1 MTRLAVALLLPFAF
15 VLPASAGLHDPAV
28 TGTVLD
34 EQGAPVVGARVELEA
49 LLSAHESGRRR
60 LAGRERPPAAAAVT
74 TDAAGRFVLAAPAI
88 GAYDV
93 VARAPGRVAMVHG
106 PLLLLERVSLPPAV
120 LPTDGSARARVLGT
134 AGRPVAG
141 AWVAASP
148 DRYARDAPTTGGEPA
163 TVSVRV
169 TLRDGTPVPD
179 LIARAGEGFLPLGAT
194 GADGKLALPV
204 PPSAGALEV
213 HLFAAD
219 GRQRRYRL
227 ERPRAD
233 QPEPAPTRW
242 LFPRALPVRGRVLGA
257 DGRPLRDA
265 VVWSRS
271 DPARVVPV
279 GRDGSYALTVP
290 AGGRLPLVAAAPGY
304 VAEALSLGPAHAAA
318 GRAPTVALERAAGFR
333 GLVTG
338 PDGRPIAGAAVDAV
352 HPAAVGPREHAR
364 DDPTAERAETAAD
377 GVFVLRRLRP
387 EQEYELRVRSP
398 GHLPEVRRAVAGFAP
413 SAAGEPLLRI
423 ALRQACALRGRVAD
437 REGAP
442 IAEAAVVVRPAV
454 RPGRESR
461 LRRRLGAA
469 DERPAA
475 PGDAEAAT
483 DASGRFAVAASP
495 AGRIDVE
502 VRKPGFA
509 PTFRRGVELP
519 GEGAACGAPVDLGTF
534 VLRPGARVEGRVVTR
549 RGDPVP
555 DAEVFLAERAPREG
569 APQVPRERTPDATT
583 DRAGQFVLG
592 DLPAGEPK
600 HLVVAAAGHRT
611 EVVLG
616 VRPPPPEPL
625 LVRLDP
631 VATLRGR
638 VVDEEDVPVAGARVH
653 VEWRFVLP
661 NDPLRRPSGDLVE
674 RTATS
679 GGDGAFEVADVP
691 PGTVTLAVSAED
703 LVPVDGV
710 EVQVPRGDDEPELV
724 LVLREGARLE
734 GQVMTDAGD
743 PVAGVRISGEART
756 GVSDAEGRYAIGG
769 LTLGEEAFR
778 LFHPDYPRQERVVSI
793 EEGLNVLDFE
803 LPAGTEVTGRVT
815 DTSGDPVVGATVELT
830 SLDRFRGSRYR
841 ERSGEDGGF
850 RLAPV
855 AAGRYRLQ
863 GEADGFA
870 AGGDGIAVTVASDP
884 VEDLELVLVRGA
896 IVHGAVTG
904 LTEAELAQVAVSAH
918 GPEGEE
924 RPARTDA
931 EGRYEV
937 VGPLAP
943 GPWRLRAAL
952 WDGERSVEV
961 RVPIAAS
968 DREVVRDLEFL
979 DRAALSGSVLH
990 GDEPLTGATVSIRGE
1005 RFEIE
1010 RSVTSG
1016 HDGRFVFRDL
1026 EADRYWLG
1034 VKEPELRLVHNET
1047 LDVMGEVEVVVRLES
1062 GSVAGRVRDVESAD
1076 PVADAL
1082 VSLRPTVGADF
1093 LIADSTQ
1100 ADGAFHVVNVPAGEY
1115 RLEVVAPGYEP
1126 VRRELRMAPG
1136 EALLDLDLGLA
1147 RAAGLELDVRL
1158 AAGTVPPAIHAVVFD
1173 ASGAVSLRG
1182 SYAPRADGVF
1192 VLASVP
1198 AQSGR
1203 ITVGAPGGAV
1213 ATVDFA
1219 GAGSAAPVR
1228 VTLPPAGRLRVEV
1241 PALAAESRLAA
1252 LTLLGPDGARF
1263 WTLGPGGTVESEW
1276 IVRGGRSTVDG
1287 VPVGTWTPVVQSS
1300 DGRTWSGAAVVSDRT
1315 ESAIELF

>member
-1 MTRLAVALLLPFAF
+1 MTRLAVALLLPLAF

-34 EQGAPVVGARVELEA
+34 EQGAPLAGARVALEA

-163 TVSVRV
+163 SVSVRV
-169 TLRDGTPVPD
+169 TLRDGTPVPG

-194 GADGKLALPV
+194 GADGELTLPV

-233 QPEPAPTRW
+233 APEPAPTRW
-242 LFPRALPVRGRVLGA
+242 LFPRALAVRGRVLGA

-290 AGGRLPLVAAAPGY
+290 AGGRLPLVAAAPGH

-333 GLVTG
+333 GVVTG
-338 PDGRPIAGAAVDAV
+338 PDGRPIAGAAVEAV

-364 DDPTAERAETAAD
+364 DDPAAERAETAAD
-377 GVFVLRRLRP
+377 GVFVLRRLRA
-387 EQEYELRVRSP
+387 EQEYELRVRNP
-398 GHLPEVRRAVAGFAP
+398 GHLPEIRRAVAGFAP
-413 SAAGEPLLRI
+413 SAAGEPFLRI
-423 ALRQACALRGRVAD
+423 ALRRSCALRGRVED

-454 RPGRESR
+454 RAGREER
-461 LRRRLGAA
+461 LRRRLGEA
-469 DERPAA
+469 DERRAA
-475 PGDAEAAT
+475 PGDVEAAS

-502 VRKPGFA
+502 VRRPGFA
-509 PTFRRGVELP
+509 PTFRRGVELA
-519 GEGAACGAPVDLGTF
+519 GERAGCEAPVDLGPF
-534 VLRPGARVEGRVVTR
+534 VLRPGARVEGRVVA
-549 RGDPVP
+549 RGGAPVP
-555 DAEVFLAERAPREG
+555 GAEVFLAERAPREG
-569 APQVPRERTPDATT
+569 ASKGTRGRTPDATT
-583 DRAGQFVLG
+583 DRAGGFVLD
-592 DLPAGEPK
+592 DLPEGEPR

-611 EVVLG
+611 EAVLG
-616 VRPPPPEPL
+616 VRPPTAEPL

-631 VATLRGR
+631 VSSLRGR
-638 VVDEEDVPVAGARVH
+638 VVDEEDEPVAGARVH

-661 NDPLRRPSGDLVE
+661 DDPLRRPSGDLVE
-674 RTATS
+674 RIGTT
-679 GGDGAFEVADVP
+679 GGDGVFEVADVP
-691 PGTVTLAVSAED
+691 AGAVTLAVSTDEHAP
-703 LVPVDGV
+703 LDGV
-710 EVQVPRGDDEPELV
+710 EVRVPQAADDPELV

-734 GQVMTDAGD
+734 GRVSTDAGD
-743 PVAGVRISGEART
+743 PVEGARVAGEAQT
-756 GVSDAEGRYAIGG
+756 GVTDAEGRYAISG
-769 LTLGEEAFR
+769 LAAGEETVR
-778 LFHPDYPRQERVVSI
+778 LFHPDYPRQERVVRI
-793 EEGLNVLDFE
+793 EEGVNVLDFE
-803 LPAGTEVTGRVT
+803 LPAGTEVTGRVV
-815 DTSGDPVVGATVELT
+815 DAAGEEVAGATVALAP
-830 SLDRFRGSRYR
+830 LDRFRGSSYR
-841 ERSGEDGGF
+841 ARSGEDGGF

-870 AGGDGIAVTVASDP
+870 GGGDAIAVTVAREP
-884 VEDLELVLVRGA
+884 VGDLELVLVRGA
-896 IVHGAVTG
+896 VVHGAVIG
-904 LTEAELAQVAVSAH
+904 LSDAELAQVTVSAH

-931 EGRYEV
+931 DGRYEV
-937 VGPLAP
+937 AGPLTP
-943 GPWRLRAAL
+943 GDWRLRAAL
-952 WDGERSVEV
+952 WEGERSVEV
-961 RVPIAAS
+961 RVPIAPS
-968 DREVVRDLEFL
+968 DREVVRDLEL
-979 DRAALSGSVLH
+979 GDRAALSGHVLH
-990 GDEPLTGATVSIRGE
+990 GDGPLAGATVSIRGE

-1016 HDGRFVFRDL
+1016 HDGRFAFRDL

-1047 LDVMGEVEVVVRLES
+1047 LDVAGEVEVVVRLES
-1062 GSVAGRVRDVESAD
+1062 GSVAGRVRDAESAE
-1076 PVADAL
+1076 PVMDAL

-1093 LIADSTQ
+1093 LIADSTR
-1100 ADGAFHVVNVPAGEY
+1100 ADGAFHLVNVPAGEY
-1115 RLEVVAPGYEP
+1115 RLEVVAPGFEP

-1136 EALLDLDLGLA
+1136 EALLDLDLALA

-1158 AAGTVPPAIHAVVFD
+1158 AAGTVPPAIHVVVFD

-1182 SYAPRADGVF
+1182 SYAPRPDGVF
-1192 VLASVP
+1192 VLASAP
-1198 AQSGR
+1198 ARSGR
-1203 ITVGAPGGAV
+1203 IAVGAPGGAV
-1213 ATVDFA
+1213 ATVDLTR
-1219 GAGSAAPVR
+1219 AGSAAPVR

-1276 IVRGGRSTVDG
+1276 VVRGGRSTVDG
-1287 VPVGTWTPVVQSS
+1287 VPVGTWTAIVQAS

-1315 ESAIELF
+1315 ESTVELF